1 MRNASWII
9 AAALVVS
16 ACSSLSSVV
25 RREPVPT
32 GAQVAVIP
40 FRDCLIADQE
50 DCSGSGNK
58 AGNAFAG
65 ALGQRYKVV
74 LLSRPVS
81 PTERL
86 ADADAI
92 ALARQRGAMYVVN
105 GEVEEYYDVASFTF
119 RADRAGVSVRVL
131 RIDGGSVSASY
142 SQTMKAS
149 NNLGSPD
156 DILRSMAEHVRDALK

>member
-1 MRNASWII
+1 MRNASWIA
-9 AAALVVS
+9 AAALVLS

-25 RREPVPT
+25 RREPVPA

-40 FRDCLIADQE
+40 FEDCRIADQE
-50 DCSGSGNK
+50 DCAGSGNK
-58 AGNAFAG
+58 AGNAFA
-65 ALGQRYKVV
+65 ATLGQKYKIV

-81 PTERL
+81 ATDRL

-119 RADRAGVSVRVL
+119 RVDRAGISVRVL
-131 RIDGGSVSASY
+131 RVADGSVSASY
-142 SQTMKAS
+142 SQTMKAGS
-149 NNLGSPD
+149 NLGSPD
-156 DILRSMAEHVRDALK
+156 DILREMAEHVRDAL

>member
-1 MRNASWII
+1 MRNASWIA
-9 AAALVVS
+9 AAALLLC

-25 RREPVPT
+25 AREPVPP

-50 DCSGSGNK
+50 GCSGSGNK
-58 AGNAFAG
+58 AGNVFAA
-65 ALGQRYKVV
+65 ALGQRYKIV
-74 LLSRPVS
+74 LLSRPVGA
-81 PTERL
+81 TDRL

-119 RADRAGVSVRVL
+119 RTDRAGVSVRVL
-131 RIDGGSVSASY
+131 RIKDGSVSASY
-142 SQTMKAS
+142 SQTMKANS
-149 NNLGSPD
+149 NLGSPD
-156 DILRSMAEHVRDALK
+156 DIVRSMAEHVRDAVK